1 MSVASQIRCDI
12 RVCLGLR
19 CIMAKRLNELEF
31 PILKCFIM
39 ILVAFESLFIR
50 MYYTI
55 LIPSMASMTV
65 DLLLVDYINY
75 YESFRITIV
84 H

>member
-1 MSVASQIRCDI
+1 
-12 RVCLGLR
+12 
-19 CIMAKRLNELEF
+19 
-31 PILKCFIM
+31 M

-84 H
+84 HWNIFKHRGIITHLSLLSEKNTF